1 MANNFKV
8 LAQVSNIQ
16 SSDIYMTVS
25 MIMFEEEKA
34 NLNGVRCTAAFIDEI
49 VMNRDRYIGLPLV
62 ADTEMLHTGKLDT
75 LSHNYDPATDTFGT
89 EIIGAFVDFQKGA
102 SEDGT
107 PALIGVA
114 RISKRDAATC
124 EAIASL
130 FAQNKLKFSFE
141 IACSHMTQLEDN
153 TIVIDAGEGN
163 TLTAL
168 AVVSTPAC
176 PNAVAMNLVA
186 ENNCTERKE
195 AEAMNAENPE
205 IIITEDVVD
214 ESTTSDE
221 VTVEV
226 AEVNEPADVPAEVE
240 VSAEITETDVV
251 NANEADSE
259 NNEENDPTEDET
271 EEADEEEDA
280 ACKKHNSEVSE
291 INLEALMSEIASLKE
306 AVAAL
311 AELCRPTTA
320 EATAEP
326 TTSAE
331 VTTEPAIEVA
341 EVKPVVAEAI
351 NPFMDD
357 INAEPKW
364 TLLDEEPKI
373 TSWTLI

>member
-114 RISKRDAATC
+114 RISKRDVATC

-205 IIITEDVVD
+205 VIITEDVVD
-214 ESTTSDE
+214 ESA
-221 VTVEV
+221 VEV

-251 NANEADSE
+251 NAEDNDANEADSE
-259 NNEENDPTEDET
+259 NETAECADPAEDED
-271 EEADEEEDA
+271 EEEEDA
-280 ACKKHNSEVSE
+280 ACKKHNSEVSEVNE

-311 AELCRPTTA
+311 AELCRPTST
-320 EATAEP
+320 
-326 TTSAE
+326 E
-331 VTTEPAIEVA
+331 VVVEVA

-351 NPFMDD
+351 NPFMDN